1 MLIFTDGPGQRTK
14 LHRELERNPGLAPAV
29 EAFQLAPERFQ
40 VADEKEGLELVP
52 VDLLRGAPNRC
63 RVKLF
68 RPRETSDRLCA
79 FFYKRSN
86 LAWSRDRMSY
96 GGVEFRPEDP
106 LVKRDAP
113 TWVAWLASGLDP
125 EKRPERHRRA
135 FLYDIPD

>member
-1 MLIFTDGPGQRTK
+1 MLIFERGTESLVKVR
-14 LHRELERNPGLAPAV
+14 RELSRNPALTPV
-29 EAFQLAPERFQ
+29 LEAFQRAEERFEI
-40 VADEKEGLELVP
+40 AAGKEGLELVP
-52 VDLLRGAPNRC
+52 LDPFRGVPNRC
-63 RVKLF
+63 RMKLF

-96 GGVEFRPEDP
+96 GGVEFHPEDSISQE
-106 LVKRDAP
+106 AG

-125 EKRPERHRRA
+125 EKRPARHRRA